1 MKDYVMLAGERIYAT
16 DIMNADYLSNK
27 EKEFML
33 NCYFNE
39 PKQPVKQEPKQ
50 KEMLIKRTSYSADLR
65 DKRWYESMEDFIE
78 RTIRE
83 GKYKT
88 HTSYEKSK
96 EVSRLI
102 YTKSLFDNG
111 IVENNIE
118 VLIF

>member
-1 MKDYVMLAGERIYAT
+1 MKKVASMFALAAFLFA
-16 DIMNADYLSNK
+16 MNVNA
-27 EKEFML
+27 
-33 NCYFNE
+33 
-39 PKQPVKQEPKQ
+39 QEPKQ

-118 VLIF
+118 VLKF